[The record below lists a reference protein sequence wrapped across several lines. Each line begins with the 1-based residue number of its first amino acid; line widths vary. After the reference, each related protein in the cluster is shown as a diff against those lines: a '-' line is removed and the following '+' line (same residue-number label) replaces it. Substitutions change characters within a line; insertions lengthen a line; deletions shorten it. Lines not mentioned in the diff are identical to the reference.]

1 MVAGIFF
8 QTLPPFPVPTILMLI
23 TILVPFFNPD
33 INIYIYEPNANIINK
48 NIKYIT
54 ILLVKINQSISFQIT

>member
-1 MVAGIFF
+1 
-8 QTLPPFPVPTILMLI
+8 MLI